1 MTITFASPVVLTG
14 LTGVWVVGGETPFLS
29 PRVSSGGQPVDPTTS
44 SQDPSG
50 VFLLS
55 FSATVSEIDILVS
68 SWPLYL
74 MSLTW
79 ETPDIDMPVLP
90 RAPGLY
96 ALKVVTQIQAGQ
108 PDSNGHVSYQPVAD
122 GDPVIEFAYLQT
134 ASGPGTATIEPA
146 PAGSDG
152 FTTPDPDRTPP
163 TPKLAAAA
171 ATPATAFPNGGRL
184 NNLSTYTQWSWPRD
198 GDAAA
203 YYGYDLN
210 VEFTE
215 TYVNALY
222 ATFLTS
228 GAPYQYTGDPL
239 IPALHLRCVDRN
251 QRHTLLMPS
260 DIHVPS
266 APPQSANVSRVLTP
280 PPPDTIST
288 GGAALPGSRPIS
300 GLVSATAVAAAQQQL
315 ERRAAITPD
324 QIAKPAFDAAIRA
337 AGLTIAPDALG
348 PVLSV
353 SPGTIANL
361 RHELAELAAAAQAR
375 NLWFA
380 PLAPQTRYTIDVV
393 AGPLP
398 TGRGDTHIQADGSG
412 GLSAIY
418 GATDAIGALA
428 ALQAFLAREDA
439 LTSLQRVQFTT
450 SRYATFSDQVA
461 NIVAQSAG
469 TAATPIRRYA
479 VPAGADAHAWL
490 AGAGAEA
497 ARATAQADYLNA
509 RQTLA
514 MVLGRF
520 DPLYDV
526 RQAAPPSD
534 PTTGNGEH
542 ALAAQRAVT
551 EQAWQQ
557 FAAATAAAFDG
568 LITALGQHGLVS
580 SQHVPPPPD
589 TELSVLTSAGDTVVQ
604 ALLLNS
610 PEPMPWRRMW
620 QWTLLQPDPRA
631 QALTGIT
638 IVWSADQTRALIVPL
653 GSPSGAYTLTLGFEG
668 DIGAEAP
675 CITALG
681 ASVTETAA
689 LTPIVLA
696 PLPPHR
702 RPKPPRP
709 DAQATV
715 SLPAGPKTATPRIRV
730 TSGASAGQ
738 AFGLHPG
745 EQIIGRE
752 EGSEIRLEDS
762 AVSHNHAVLRVHG
775 EQVTIEDLR
784 STNGTKVNGVII
796 ERQTSL
802 TPGDQIDV
810 GGVTLILE
818 QRQTADPGGW

>member
-29 PRVSSGGQPVDPTTS
+29 PRVSSGGQPVDPTAS
-44 SQDPSG
+44 CQDPSG

-79 ETPDIDMPVLP
+79 KTPDIDMPVLP
-90 RAPGLY
+90 QAPGLY

-134 ASGPGTATIEPA
+134 ASGPGTATVEPA
-146 PAGSDG
+146 TVGSDG

-163 TPKLAAAA
+163 TPTLAEAA

-266 APPQSANVSRVLTP
+266 APPQSANVSRVLAP
-280 PPPDTIST
+280 PPPDTISS

-353 SPGTIANL
+353 SPGTVANI

-380 PLAPQTRYTIDVV
+380 PLAPQTRYTVDVV

-398 TGRGDTHIQADGSG
+398 TGRGEERIAVTSG

-418 GATDAIGALA
+418 DATDAIGALA

-479 VPAGADAHAWL
+479 VPPGADAQAL
-490 AGAGAEA
+490 AGRRRRRGGPGDGAG
-497 ARATAQADYLNA
+497 RATSTPA
-509 RQTLA
+509 RRWPWSWGGST
-514 MVLGRF
+514 RC
-520 DPLYDV
+520 
-526 RQAAPPSD
+526 
-534 PTTGNGEH
+534 TTCT
-542 ALAAQRAVT
+542 RRRRRP
-551 EQAWQQ
+551 
-557 FAAATAAAFDG
+557 
-568 LITALGQHGLVS
+568 I
-580 SQHVPPPPD
+580 PPPV
-589 TELSVLTSAGDTVVQ
+589 TASTRSQRSV
-604 ALLLNS
+604 
-610 PEPMPWRRMW
+610 R
-620 QWTLLQPDPRA
+620 
-631 QALTGIT
+631 
-638 IVWSADQTRALIVPL
+638 
-653 GSPSGAYTLTLGFEG
+653 
-668 DIGAEAP
+668 
-675 CITALG
+675 
-681 ASVTETAA
+681 
-689 LTPIVLA
+689 
-696 PLPPHR
+696 
-702 RPKPPRP
+702 
-709 DAQATV
+709 
-715 SLPAGPKTATPRIRV
+715 
-730 TSGASAGQ
+730 
-738 AFGLHPG
+738 
-745 EQIIGRE
+745 
-752 EGSEIRLEDS
+752 
-762 AVSHNHAVLRVHG
+762 
-775 EQVTIEDLR
+775 
-784 STNGTKVNGVII
+784 
-796 ERQTSL
+796 
-802 TPGDQIDV
+802 
-810 GGVTLILE
+810 
-818 QRQTADPGGW
+818 